1 MIITSFITGP
11 DPDLDPDHQ
20 EDAVTP
26 GHAAGVAADPGTT
39 PAVEPRAGQW
49 EPTPVSFTIENCFN
63 CLTE

>member
-49 EPTPVSFTIENCFN
+49 EPAPVSFMIENCFN